1 MLKFSLRFL
10 LVISILAIVGCG
22 GGGKNNNPI
31 TPPINGGDNTEK
43 QERLT
48 VNYPP
53 EVKSGEEITIEL
65 TTNSEAKNRILEQA
79 DKANIGYEPY
89 NPPLEIKKLQ
99 NNRYWKVKFPQVN
112 QDTIYTLYFLFVN
125 TKEMMRFEAQIKIL
139 VRKAGNNNNPQPPQP
154 NPPSIQ
160 VIYPLEDNKV
170 NVVGDN
176 VILTVKGYVYSRS
189 NGYVNKVEAYIDNE
203 KVAETI
209 PNYDYFELD
218 ITKFGN
224 RQGNKQLIIN
234 ATTTDNAIGEY
245 KLNIIYDNNY
255 LYSLAVEFLRRYSC
269 IYHEDEG
276 KYRIVRFGNLN
287 NGPYNK
293 PVYLGITSDILPYE
307 KYVIKA
313 CEFWTKYTG
322 IQFVILRPGDPD
334 PPISP
339 RAGIY
344 INAKFDESPYVA
356 LTKLGYI
363 NPPYE
368 IAIGSI
374 ILYAPWLNESEDEK
388 VKTIIH
394 EIGHV
399 FLTPATINTY
409 SQGHTNDGSIMDA
422 NLGSRMIHSYQQLAI
437 KIIYNKNPGDSI

>member
-139 VRKAGNNNNPQPPQP
+139 VRKAENNNNPQPPQP

-160 VIYPLEDNKV
+160 VIYPWEDNKV

-224 RQGNKQLIIN
+224 RQGNKELIIK

-245 KLNIIYDNNY
+245 KLNIIYDNNL

-276 KYRIVRFGNLN
+276 KYRILRFGNLN

-293 PVYLGITSDILPYE
+293 PVRVYVWQGLWPYKNYIE
-307 KYVIKA
+307 KA

-322 IQFVILRPGDPD
+322 IQFQIILQNPTGEELPPLIGIRDRFDQDPGIVADTGRGTLND
-334 PPISP
+334 VHEIIGG
-339 RAGIY
+339 GI
-344 INAKFDESPYVA
+344 A
-356 LTKLGYI
+356 
-363 NPPYE
+363 
-368 IAIGSI
+368 
-374 ILYAPWLNESEDEK
+374 LYAPWLKVDEGYK
-388 VKTIIH
+388 IITIAH

-399 FLTPATINTY
+399 LLTYT
-409 SQGHTNDGSIMDA
+409 HTNDNSFMDA
-422 NLGSRMIHSYQQLAI
+422 GSGSRMIHSYQQLAI
-437 KIIYNKNPGDSI
+437 RIMYNKNPGDSI

>member
-1 MLKFSLRFL
+1 MLKLSLRFL
-10 LVISILAIVGCG
+10 LLLSILVIVGCG

-53 EVKSGEEITIEL
+53 EVKSNEEITIEL

-125 TKEMMRFEAQIKIL
+125 TKEMMRFEAQINIL
-139 VRKAGNNNNPQPPQP
+139 VRKAENNNNPQPPQP

-160 VIYPLEDNKV
+160 VIYPWEDNKV

-203 KVAETI
+203 KIAETI

-224 RQGNKQLIIN
+224 RQGNKELIIK

-245 KLNIIYDNNY
+245 KLNIIYDNNL
-255 LYSLAVEFLRRYSC
+255 LYSLAVEFIRKYSC

-276 KYRIVRFGNLN
+276 KYRIVRFSNPID
-287 NGPYNK
+287 GPYGR
-293 PVYLGITSDILPYE
+293 PVLVKVGLLPPEYHI
-307 KYVIKA
+307 YVQKA

-322 IQFVILRPGDPD
+322 IQFDIRNETGPAPYM
-334 PPISP
+334 I
-339 RAGIY
+339 GIA
-344 INAKFDESPYVA
+344 AKFDQSPYVA
-356 LTKLGYI
+356 LTRLGYI

-368 IAIGSI
+368 IASGSI

-437 KIIYNKNPGDSI
+437 KIIYSKNPGDNM

>member
-1 MLKFSLRFL
+1 M
-10 LVISILAIVGCG
+10 VGCG

-31 TPPINGGDNTEK
+31 PPSPPNNGG
-43 QERLT
+43 
-48 VNYPP
+48 
-53 EVKSGEEITIEL
+53 G
-65 TTNSEAKNRILEQA
+65 
-79 DKANIGYEPY
+79 
-89 NPPLEIKKLQ
+89 
-99 NNRYWKVKFPQVN
+99 
-112 QDTIYTLYFLFVN
+112 
-125 TKEMMRFEAQIKIL
+125 
-139 VRKAGNNNNPQPPQP
+139 GNNNQENPIVSINTSPKEVNSGNDVSLEIVIQNGVPINIEWAQSPSQPAGQFQKADSRRWTWKAPSVSARTTFTLTATVTFLTTTRQASTTITVLPSPQPPQP

-160 VIYPLEDNKV
+160 VIYPWEDNKV

-224 RQGNKQLIIN
+224 RQGNKQLIIK
-234 ATTTDNAIGEY
+234 ATTTDNAICEY
-245 KLNIIYDNNY
+245 KLNIIYDNNL
-255 LYSLAVEFLRRYSC
+255 LYSLAVDFIRRYSC
-269 IYHEDEG
+269 IYHENEG

-293 PVYLGITSDILPYE
+293 LIKVYLWPDIIPYRYIVE
-307 KYVIKA
+307 QA
-313 CEFWTKYTG
+313 CKFWNKYTG
-322 IQFVILRPGDPD
+322 LGFEVINNPEKN
-334 PPISP
+334 PPEFP
-339 RAGIY
+339 Y
-344 INAKFDESPYVA
+344 IALHGKFDESPYVA

-368 IAIGSI
+368 IASGSI

-437 KIIYNKNPGDSI
+437 KIIYNKNPGDNI

>member
-1 MLKFSLRFL
+1 L
-10 LVISILAIVGCG
+10 LLSILTIVGCG

-53 EVKSGEEITIEL
+53 EVKSGEEIIIEL
-65 TTNSEAKNRILEQA
+65 TTNNETKNRILEQA

-125 TKEMMRFEAQIKIL
+125 TKEMMRFEAQINIL
-139 VRKAGNNNNPQPPQP
+139 VRKAENNNNPQPPQP
-154 NPPSIQ
+154 NPPQPPQPNPPSANPPSIQ
-160 VIYPLEDNKV
+160 VIYPWEDNKV

-224 RQGNKQLIIN
+224 RQGNKELIIK

-245 KLNIIYDNNY
+245 KLNIIYDNNL

-293 PVYLGITSDILPYE
+293 PVYVGITSDILPYE

-313 CEFWTKYTG
+313 CEFWTKYTS
-322 IQFVILRPGDPD
+322 IQFVILRPGDPS
-334 PPISP
+334 SP
-339 RAGIY
+339 TGIGIY
-344 INAKFDESPYVA
+344 INAKFDQDPGIGAGTTVGTQNDIHEIIGGGITLYAGWLRGSERYKP
-356 LTKLGYI
+356 
-363 NPPYE
+363 
-368 IAIGSI
+368 IAI
-374 ILYAPWLNESEDEK
+374 A
-388 VKTIIH
+388 H

-399 FLTPATINTY
+399 LLTKL
-409 SQGHTNDGSIMDA
+409 HTQDNSLMD
-422 NLGSRMIHSYQQLAI
+422 SRGEDNSGMLHTYQQLAC
-437 KIIYNKNPGDSI
+437 KIMYSKNPGDSI

>member
-1 MLKFSLRFL
+1 MLCQQFFRK
-10 LVISILAIVGCG
+10 VIFVVLTFFIATIVGCS
-22 GGGKNNNPI
+22 GGGKNNPIPPSPLSSPSNGSQENPTVSI
-31 TPPINGGDNTEK
+31 NASPKEVNSGNDVSLEIVIQNGVPINIEWAQSPSQPAGQFQKADSRRWTWK
-43 QERLT
+43 APSVSARTTFTLT
-48 VNYPP
+48 ATV
-53 EVKSGEEITIEL
+53 TFL
-65 TTNSEAKNRILEQA
+65 TTTRQA
-79 DKANIGYEPY
+79 ST
-89 NPPLEIKKLQ
+89 
-99 NNRYWKVKFPQVN
+99 
-112 QDTIYTLYFLFVN
+112 TITVLPS
-125 TKEMMRFEAQIKIL
+125 
-139 VRKAGNNNNPQPPQP
+139 PQPPQP

-160 VIYPLEDNKV
+160 VIYPWEDNRV

-224 RQGNKQLIIN
+224 RQGNKQLIIK

-255 LYSLAVEFLRRYSC
+255 LYSLAVDFIRRYSC

-293 PVYLGITSDILPYE
+293 PVYVDITSDILPYE

-313 CEFWTKYTG
+313 CEFWAKYTG

-344 INAKFDESPYVA
+344 INAKFDQDPGIVA
-356 LTKLGYI
+356 DTGRGTLNDIHEITSGVI
-363 NPPYE
+363 N
-368 IAIGSI
+368 
-374 ILYAPWLNESEDEK
+374 LYAPWLRVDEGYK
-388 VKTIIH
+388 IITIAH

-399 FLTPATINTY
+399 LLTYT
-409 SQGHTNDGSIMDA
+409 HTNDNSFMDA
-422 NLGSRMIHSYQQLAI
+422 GSGSRMIHSYQQLAI
-437 KIIYNKNPGDSI
+437 RIMYNKNPGDSI

>member
-10 LVISILAIVGCG
+10 LLLSILSIVGCG

-31 TPPINGGDNTEK
+31 TPPIDGGNNTEK

-53 EVKSGEEITIEL
+53 EVKSNEEITIEL
-65 TTNSEAKNRILEQA
+65 TANSETKNIILEQA

-125 TKEMMRFEAQIKIL
+125 TKEMMRFEAQINIL
-139 VRKAGNNNNPQPPQP
+139 VRKAENNNNPQPPQP

-160 VIYPLEDNKV
+160 VIYPWEDNRV

-224 RQGNKQLIIN
+224 RQGNKQLIIK

-245 KLNIIYDNNY
+245 KLNIIYDNNL
-255 LYSLAVEFLRRYSC
+255 LYSLAVDFLRRYSC
-269 IYHEDEG
+269 IYHENEG

-293 PVYLGITSDILPYE
+293 PVRVYVWQGLWPYKNYIE
-307 KYVIKA
+307 KA

-322 IQFVILRPGDPD
+322 IQFQIILQNPTGEEPL
-334 PPISP
+334 PLI
-339 RAGIY
+339 GIRDW
-344 INAKFDESPYVA
+344 FDQDQGYGAITWA
-356 LTKLGYI
+356 LTQ
-363 NPPYE
+363 NDPHE
-368 IAIGSI
+368 IIGGSI
-374 ILYAPWLNESEDEK
+374 ALYAGWLRGSEK
-388 VKTIIH
+388 YKTTTIAH
-394 EIGHV
+394 ELGHV
-399 FLTPATINTY
+399 LLMGVNVSI
-409 SQGHTNDGSIMDA
+409 HTQDNSLMDSTAGGSEM
-422 NLGSRMIHSYQQLAI
+422 LHTYQQLAC
-437 KIIYNKNPGDSI
+437 KIMYSKNPGDSM

>member
-10 LVISILAIVGCG
+10 LLLSILSIVGCG

-31 TPPINGGDNTEK
+31 TPPIDGGDNTEK

-53 EVKSGEEITIEL
+53 EVKSNEEITIEL
-65 TTNSEAKNRILEQA
+65 TANSETKNIILEQA

-125 TKEMMRFEAQIKIL
+125 TKEMMRFEAQINIL
-139 VRKAGNNNNPQPPQP
+139 VRKAENNNNPQPPQP

-160 VIYPLEDNKV
+160 VIYPWEDNRV

-224 RQGNKQLIIN
+224 RQGNKQLIIK

-245 KLNIIYDNNY
+245 KLNIIYDNNL
-255 LYSLAVEFLRRYSC
+255 LYSLAVDFLRRYSC
-269 IYHEDEG
+269 IYHENEG

-293 PVYLGITSDILPYE
+293 PVYVDITSDILPYE

-344 INAKFDESPYVA
+344 INAKFDQDP
-356 LTKLGYI
+356 GYGAEARRGTLNDI
-363 NPPYE
+363 HE
-368 IAIGSI
+368 ISSGVIV
-374 ILYAPWLNESEDEK
+374 LYAGWLRGSERY
-388 VKTIIH
+388 KTTTIAH

-399 FLTPATINTY
+399 LLTYN
-409 SQGHTNDGSIMDA
+409 HTNDGSLMD
-422 NLGSRMIHSYQQLAI
+422 LTSGGSETLHTYQQLAC
-437 KIIYNKNPGDSI
+437 KIIYTKNPGDSM

>member
-10 LVISILAIVGCG
+10 LLIFTLTIVGCG

-31 TPPINGGDNTEK
+31 TPPIDGGDNTEK

-53 EVKSGEEITIEL
+53 EVKSGEEITIDL
-65 TTNSEAKNRILEQA
+65 TTNSETKNRILEQA

-125 TKEMMRFEAQIKIL
+125 TKELIRFEAQINIL
-139 VRKAGNNNNPQPPQP
+139 VRKVENNNQPPQP

-160 VIYPLEDNKV
+160 VIYPWEDNKV

-224 RQGNKQLIIN
+224 RQGNKQLIIK
-234 ATTTDNAIGEY
+234 ATTTDNAIGKY
-245 KLNIIYDNNY
+245 KLNIIYDNNL
-255 LYSLAVEFLRRYSC
+255 LYSLAVDFIRRYSC

-276 KYRIVRFGNLN
+276 KYRIVRFSNPID
-287 NGPYNK
+287 GPYGR
-293 PVYLGITSDILPYE
+293 PVRIELEKLPSQYWN
-307 KYVIKA
+307 YVRKA

-322 IQFVILRPGDPD
+322 IQFDIVPEINPNLPG
-334 PPISP
+334 I
-339 RAGIY
+339 AIV
-344 INAKFDESPYVA
+344 AKFDKDPGIVA
-356 LTKLGYI
+356 GVTSVGYKI
-363 NPPYE
+363 VPYE
-368 IAIGSI
+368 IGSAVI
-374 ILYAPWLNESEDEK
+374 TLYKFWLSKDELGK
-388 VKTIIH
+388 TSTIIH
-394 EIGHV
+394 ELGHV
-399 FLTPATINTY
+399 ILLSATVNNAM
-409 SQGHTNDGSIMDA
+409 QWHTNDGSIMDPD
-422 NLGSRMIHSYQQLAI
+422 LGSKMLHTYQQLAC